1 VKRALDPIDL
11 GGVKTYPLA
20 ERPGK
25 VGVAEFAVG
34 WTPGGSLAAFLERLP
49 QLLAGSD
56 LKAVI
61 AAIISA
67 HRRQRP
73 VIFGLGAHVI
83 KVGLGP
89 IVIDLMQRGIISAVA
104 LNGAGLIHDL
114 EVAMTGRTSEDVG
127 SALDDG
133 RFGMAGETAAVI
145 QRAVATPAAVV
156 EGLGRAAG
164 AAILASGFPFAHYS
178 ILAAGARRQ
187 IAVTVHVAIGTD
199 VIHMHPGFDAA
210 RTGAASHLDFRLF
223 AAQVARLEGGVFI
236 NAGSAVILPEVFL
249 KAVSLARNLG
259 HRIDAFTSVNLD
271 CIRHYRPM
279 VNVVQRP
286 TARGG
291 RGISLIGQH
300 EILLPLIAAGV
311 IEALG

>member
-1 VKRALDPIDL
+1 MKPVLDPIDL

-56 LKAVI
+56 LNAVI

-83 KVGLGP
+83 KVG
-89 IVIDLMQRGIISAVA
+89 
-104 LNGAGLIHDL
+104 
-114 EVAMTGRTSEDVG
+114 
-127 SALDDG
+127 
-133 RFGMAGETAAVI
+133 
-145 QRAVATPAAVV
+145 
-156 EGLGRAAG
+156 
-164 AAILASGFPFAHYS
+164 
-178 ILAAGARRQ
+178 
-187 IAVTVHVAIGTD
+187 
-199 VIHMHPGFDAA
+199 
-210 RTGAASHLDFRLF
+210 
-223 AAQVARLEGGVFI
+223 
-236 NAGSAVILPEVFL
+236 
-249 KAVSLARNLG
+249 
-259 HRIDAFTSVNLD
+259 
-271 CIRHYRPM
+271 IRHYRPM